1 MCEVDK
7 PTLPRLQEEIFADLR
22 TLAHEKG
29 ALHEISALF
38 YRDWILTVDLQ
49 EGKVTDDPERRW
61 STDKLNTN
69 EIMLLVG
76 LMVQAPDNQTF
87 AHEAQ
92 GTDFAERADRLLR
105 EFHDRVNED
114 ARAVF
119 DLTSQR
125 FLEKPE
131 SLGMFAR
138 EAIYYGALS
147 FYLHQFAHFARH
159 RYRDDGTWL
168 LQNAGISVRPV
179 IDIAKFIIAQLTAQ
193 LSAVGQSQA
202 EGQAFSKSELT
213 NSMLVSK
220 TALKKKFG
228 SKAAAFIAKFATP
241 AYDANVNFD
250 NPFAI
255 NTVMIAPLI
264 DLGDSLYVPS
274 QYRLLESVYESP
286 FYWMIVD
293 EEYKAAA
300 SDHRGVFLEETTAH
314 ILRRVFGNEN
324 VFVNA
329 RIPVADNQIGGEV
342 DVLVRYGEFVIV
354 VQAKSKRITLKARAG
369 DPEALKADFEGAIA
383 APYAQAL
390 ASCALISNGS
400 FCVDRDKNPI
410 DLPRL
415 SRLFPLVVLSDAFPA
430 ATTLSSS
437 LLERPENAPAP
448 VIWDIGVLDCVARML
463 PTPIEMLF
471 YLKSRGDVF
480 DMSVSDSEYNFLGY
494 HICQKL
500 ALPENTFLVIDR
512 DFATVV
518 DDFMISADL
527 GLDAE
532 PPKGVL
538 ERLEIPL
545 VSELLASLKTAPPEI
560 ASVVIEL
567 YDFSSE
573 ALEELSTMILS
584 VRDEVSR
591 TAKAIKAFSI
601 PTGSGGLTYA
611 VTKDF
616 SFKSQAAAAAIGRKN
631 KYQAKADHWYV
642 ILDNL
647 QTEFPVDGLLPLVWS
662 WKEDEEEAE
671 AVQRVGQ
678 LFQSTRKSVVIG
690 EQSIG

>member
-1 MCEVDK
+1 MDQPK
-7 PTLPRLQEEIFADLR
+7 LPRLQEEIFADLR
-22 TLAHEKG
+22 ALAQEEG

-38 YRDWILTVDLQ
+38 YRDWIVTVDLQ
-49 EGKVTDDPERRW
+49 EGKVTDDPEQRW
-61 STDKLNTN
+61 STEKLNTN

-76 LMVQAPDNQTF
+76 LMVQAPDNRTF
-87 AHEAQ
+87 AHEVQ
-92 GTDFAERADRLLR
+92 GTDFAERADRLFR

-119 DLTSQR
+119 DHTSQK
-125 FLEKPE
+125 FLEKPA

-147 FYLHQFAHFARH
+147 FYLHQFARFARH
-159 RYRDDGTWL
+159 RYRNDGTWL
-168 LQNAGISVRPV
+168 LQNTGISVRRM
-179 IDIAKFIIAQLTAQ
+179 IDIANFIVAQLTAQ
-193 LSAVGQSQA
+193 LSVVGQLRA
-202 EGQAFSKSELT
+202 EGKTFSNAELT
-213 NSMLVSK
+213 NSMLVAK
-220 TALKKKFG
+220 ATLKKKFG

-241 AYDANVNFD
+241 AFGANANFD

-255 NTVMIAPLI
+255 NDVMIAPLI
-264 DLGDSLYVPS
+264 DVGDFLYVPS
-274 QYRLLESVYESP
+274 QYRLLESIYESP

-293 EEYKAAA
+293 KAYKAAA

-314 ILRRVFGNEN
+314 ILRRVFGAEN
-324 VFVNA
+324 VWVNA
-329 RIPVADNQIGGEV
+329 RIPAADNQIGGEV

-369 DPEALKADFEGAIA
+369 DPEALKTDFKGAIA
-383 APYAQAL
+383 DPYAQAL
-390 ASCALISNGS
+390 ASCALINNGS
-400 FCVDRDKNPI
+400 SCVDRDGNPI
-410 DLPRL
+410 ALSPL

-430 ATTLSSS
+430 ATTLSRS
-437 LLERPENAPAP
+437 LLEQPENAPAP

-494 HICQKL
+494 HICHKL
-500 ALPENTFLVIDR
+500 ALPEDTLLLVER

-518 DDFMISADL
+518 DDFMIAADL

-560 ASVVIEL
+560 ASVVIDL
-567 YDFSSE
+567 YDFSSA
-573 ALEELSTMILS
+573 ALEEVSALILS
-584 VRDEVSR
+584 VRDEVAR
-591 TAKAIKAFSI
+591 TGKAIKAFSV

-616 SFKSQAAAAAIGRKN
+616 SAKSQAAAAAIGRKN
-631 KYQAKADHWYV
+631 KYQAKADRWYV
-642 ILDNL
+642 ILDTL
-647 QTEFPVDGLLPLVWS
+647 QTELPVDGLLPLVWP
-662 WKEDEEEAE
+662 WKENEEEAE
-671 AVQRVGQ
+671 AAQRAGE
-678 LFQSTRKSVVIG
+678 LFLSTRKAVVIG
-690 EQSIG
+690 EKDME